1 MNIDFFALKQLLDF
15 NFTLNLAQLDM
26 VGSRLVS
33 NGLFFS

>member
-15 NFTLNLAQLDM
+15 NFTLKLAQLDM